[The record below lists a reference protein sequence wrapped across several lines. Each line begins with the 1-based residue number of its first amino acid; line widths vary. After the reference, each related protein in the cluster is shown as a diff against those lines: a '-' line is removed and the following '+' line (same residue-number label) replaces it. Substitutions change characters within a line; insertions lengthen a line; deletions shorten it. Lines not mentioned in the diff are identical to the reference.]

1 MSRLSNQHSWHQT
14 SEQKPNMTPP
24 TSLDVTQ
31 EAEMAS
37 AGDRWMLEILVPTCV
52 SVLMFF
58 RVYLQNHLHH
68 TFTVSK
74 IRVHVGS

>member
-14 SEQKPNMTPP
+14 SEQKPNMTPS
-24 TSLDVTQ
+24 SLDATQ
-31 EAEMAS
+31 DVEKSNDAS
-37 AGDRWMLEILVPTCV
+37 
-52 SVLMFF
+52 
-58 RVYLQNHLHH
+58 LQNHLHH